1 VWNFLGTRHPPVTHP
16 STTMPGTG
24 FLYRRSTEIPGFPR
38 APRVVMT
45 PLDLPDKENRPS
57 ICVPRV
63 EETVHHRRR
72 RRRDHG
78 HGDASV
84 PELEARVRAL
94 ELRVELLE
102 SSNEELSNEVLQL
115 KFFGTI
121 PEAPPPLTQKL
132 VGELTPEEDA
142 ELSACLDQLTLDPL
156 TDEELHASLGD
167 DLITALGPYLGNP
180 AAFLPPSPPGSPVTV
195 YAHPFD
201 TDITWTFTDSLDSIT
216 D

>member
-1 VWNFLGTRHPPVTHP
+1 
-16 STTMPGTG
+16 M
-24 FLYRRSTEIPGFPR
+24 I
-38 APRVVMT
+38 MK
-45 PLDLPDKENRPS
+45 PLDLPEMENRPP

-63 EETVHHRRR
+63 EETPVHHRRR
-72 RRRDHG
+72 RRRD

-102 SSNEELSNEVLQL
+102 SANEELTNEVLQL

-121 PEAPPPLTQKL
+121 PEAPPPLTEKL
-132 VGELTPEEDA
+132 VNDLTPEENA
-142 ELSACLDQLTLDPL
+142 ELSAALDQLTLDPL

-167 DLITALGPYLGNP
+167 DLVTALGSYLGNP
-180 AAFLPPSPPGSPVTV
+180 SAFLPPSPPGSPATV
-195 YAHPFD
+195 YAQPLD
-201 TDITWTFTDSLDSIT
+201 NDLTWTFTDPLDSIT

>member
-1 VWNFLGTRHPPVTHP
+1 
-16 STTMPGTG
+16 MK
-24 FLYRRSTEIPGFPR
+24 
-38 APRVVMT
+38 
-45 PLDLPDKENRPS
+45 PLDLPEKENRPS

-63 EETVHHRRR
+63 EETPVHHRRR

-102 SSNEELSNEVLQL
+102 SANEELSNEVLQL

-156 TDEELHASLGD
+156 TDEQLHDCLGD
-167 DLITALGPYLGNP
+167 DLITALGSYLGNP

-195 YAHPFD
+195 YAQPFD
-201 TDITWTFTDSLDSIT
+201 TDLMWTFTDPLDSIT